1 MKTTSLVTNEETL
14 ELFGE
19 SDNVKISSAI
29 DRGYPIINGRA
40 VPLVSIVLHEDGS
53 CSLRVGH
60 RWLHD
65 LWPDPRLALL
75 GKVKRSNGN
84 GNGHNV

>member
-1 MKTTSLVTNEETL
+1 MKTTSLDTNEETL
-14 ELFGE
+14 ALFE
-19 SDNVKISSAI
+19 DEASLKLTPAI

-40 VPLVSIVLHEDGS
+40 VPLVSIVLHANGS

-60 RWLHD
+60 RWIHD

-75 GKVKRSNGN
+75 GRVKRFSNGN
-84 GNGHNV
+84 